1 MIITLNVHM
10 GDMFINFILITVQDK
25 LFYVISFIVLF
36 DILNKY
42 RYFEVISELK
52 LYVLLLSP
60 TLLVKSYGNPLL

>member
-1 MIITLNVHM
+1 M